1 MKCKCLPNSPFHWK
15 NDPRPSIFL
24 LDHVFRAK
32 GGSGLTTSQ
41 IASVVVD
48 DKRKEGKM
56 SGSIRG
62 LGKATKDKEAALIAY
77 KQFGIY
83 SRAKPNIKP
92 QLNKHEV
99 PKGRLD

>member
-1 MKCKCLPNSPFHWK
+1 
-15 NDPRPSIFL
+15 
-24 LDHVFRAK
+24 
-32 GGSGLTTSQ
+32 
-41 IASVVVD
+41 
-48 DKRKEGKM
+48 M